1 MEQAFKRIPKSIYQ
15 ILDKAL
21 DRNLIKNLPSN
32 LSIGEAAVLLSVK
45 DRYVYINVFICTF
58 IIIHN
63 CTLIHIHIHMYVY
76 YMRKS
81 P

>member
-15 ILDKAL
+15 ILDKTL
-21 DRNLIKNLPSN
+21 DRNLIKKLPSN

-45 DRYVYINVFICTF
+45 DRYVYIKYSYA
-58 IIIHN
+58 H
-63 CTLIHIHIHMYVY
+63 
-76 YMRKS
+76 